1 MRSIIQRLCWAGL
14 VFAGPFAFGQPQSS
28 AETALAAAATPPTPP
43 LPPLRPEPSPKSRL
57 DFFRQLLSMG
67 PSERERVLSAKSER
81 QKEYI
86 KTKLKEYESLP
97 RAERE
102 LRLRLVQV
110 YSYLSPLM
118 RMAPTNRMP
127 HLALVPDEDRT
138 IIAERL
144 WRWDQLTPASQKEIL
159 EQENTMQ
166 LFLWFGAGPP
176 PRPQGVIPTF
186 TPEQRN
192 RHEEDL
198 ERWNRQSVSRRQEML
213 GTFKAF
219 LDQPS
224 EEKEKTLK
232 VLSEADRHQMEGT
245 LQAFEHLPRGQRQV
259 CIDSFRKFASLS
271 APERDQFLKNA
282 ILWEAMTPVERET
295 WRKLVTQ
302 LPPFPPGLGEPPLPP
317 LPSGVPLLSA
327 TNASK

>member
-1 MRSIIQRLCWAGL
+1 MRSNIQLLCWASLG
-14 VFAGPFAFGQPQSS
+14 FAGQLALAQPQRS
-28 AETALAAAATPPTPP
+28 AETALEAAAQPQAPP
-43 LPPLRPEPSPKSRL
+43 LPPILPEPSPKSRI
-57 DFFRQLLSMG
+57 DFFRQLLSVG

-86 KTKLKEYESLP
+86 KTKLREYESLP
-97 RAERE
+97 QEERE

-118 RMAPTNRMP
+118 RMAPTNRLP
-127 HLALVPDEDRT
+127 HLALVPAEDRS
-138 IIAERL
+138 IIVERL
-144 WRWDQLTPASQKEIL
+144 WRWDQLTPASQKEVL

-176 PRPQGVIPTF
+176 SRPKEIIPKF

-219 LDQPS
+219 LDQPN

-232 VLSEADRHQMEGT
+232 VLSEADRQQMEGT
-245 LQAFEHLPRGQRQV
+245 LQSFERLPRGQRQV

-271 APERDQFLKNA
+271 QHERDQFLKNA
-282 ILWEAMTPVERET
+282 ALWQAMTPSERET

-302 LPPFPPGLGEPPLPP
+302 LPPFPPGLGEPPMPP
-317 LPSGVPLLSA
+317 TPSGARLLSA